1 MGTDTLSGRPEFCA
15 VGAPQSPV
23 GWSRLAAAPRY
34 GDRHDVGYS
43 RYGDRHDV
51 RRTDQERSTS
61 NVQLSTF
68 NVVTER
74 AHGGRD
80 MGTDTELRRHLSLVF
95 GCLYCGVAIC
105 SVSVFSV
112 GLRRKV
118 FAGGGVAADIS
129 QPGGAEPSDQR
140 GQAPRLWASGKFG
153 CGCAALSGSWL
164 KSSCNVRE
172 RKGHETIAR
181 AGHGTLDPKDIF
193 LPQIVVLREFAPGVF
208 RGAQAGS
215 NCGILRSA
223 PFCRADWWATI
234 PGTV

>member
-118 FAGGGVAADIS
+118 FAGDGVAADIS
-129 QPGGAEPSDQR
+129 QPGGAELSDQR
-140 GQAPRLWASGKFG
+140 GQAPSLWASGNFG
-153 CGCAALSGSWL
+153 SGCTALRDFRVNINSGRL
-164 KSSCNVRE
+164 KSHTN
-172 RKGHETIAR
+172 
-181 AGHGTLDPKDIF
+181 
-193 LPQIVVLREFAPGVF
+193 
-208 RGAQAGS
+208 GS
-215 NCGILRSA
+215 SWPRTTRRS
-223 PFCRADWWATI
+223 PRSRWN
-234 PGTV
+234 